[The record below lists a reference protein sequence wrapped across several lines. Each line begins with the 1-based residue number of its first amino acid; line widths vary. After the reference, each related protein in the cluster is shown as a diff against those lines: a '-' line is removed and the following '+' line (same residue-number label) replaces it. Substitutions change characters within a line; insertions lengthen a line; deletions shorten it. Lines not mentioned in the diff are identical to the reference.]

1 MFEFASMNNTRNPKK
16 TKRASNYKPIP
27 LEARINKIS
36 NEGLVTL
43 AFTKD
48 VYVIKNLSA
57 IDYDVFEIKV

>member
-1 MFEFASMNNTRNPKK
+1 MNNSSFLKK
-16 TKRASNYKPIP
+16 KKRASNYKPIP

-36 NEGLVTL
+36 NEGIVTL

-57 IDYDVFEIKV
+57 IDYDVFDIKV

>member
-1 MFEFASMNNTRNPKK
+1 MFEFTGMNNSSNLKK
-16 TKRASNYKPIP
+16 KKRASNYKPIP